1 MASIPV
7 AGYPAA
13 KFFGPPGKTYVKG
26 KALPKGQILMVTGAD
41 QLEDELLTLLKNA
54 GPLKQTALHE
64 IGLFGEAETKI
75 RTPVEHGVLRA
86 SIGHWTPADAPGGGD
101 ADAGP
106 DDAYWELTPTSV
118 AWGTNVHYAPWI
130 EDGFTMATRRA
141 VWFDDVQGFRMVD
154 PFSYRGAHMF
164 AAAVQVTEKAVVPIL
179 SHWLTVAIGKSGLS

>member
-13 KFFGPPGKTYVKG
+13 QFFGPPGKSYKG
-26 KALPKGQILMVTGAD
+26 PKALPKGQLLMLVGTE

-54 GPLKQTALHE
+54 GPLKLTALNE

-75 RTPVEHGVLRA
+75 RTPVDYGVLRA
-86 SIGHWTPADAPGGGD
+86 SIGHATPGDIQPGSTETL
-101 ADAGP
+101 GP
-106 DDAYWELTPTSV
+106 DDPVWELTPASV
-118 AWGTNVHYAPWI
+118 TWGTNIHYAPWI
-130 EDGFTMATRRA
+130 EDGFTMHTRRA
-141 VWFDDVQGFRMVD
+141 VWFDDIQGFRMVD

-179 SHWLTVAIGKSGLS
+179 THWLTVAIGKSGL